1 MARMRNEERYEAQR
15 TRILA
20 ESARIFRDRGYSQTS
35 MEDLATALG
44 VTKAA
49 IYYYYKRKE
58 EILFDI
64 CDQALEFAYETT
76 IVTDSSMGAKERL
89 ERFVRGGVASI
100 AENMAVFAVLFQE
113 TSLRKEARARRI
125 VSRQRKFEIA
135 VQDIFEDGIKE
146 GTFRADLDPRLA
158 SLAVLGMCNWVYRW
172 YNHEH
177 YDVETIGEEFL
188 KMIDYGAFSN

>member
-1 MARMRNEERYEAQR
+1 
-15 TRILA
+15 
-20 ESARIFRDRGYSQTS
+20 

-76 IVTDSSMGAKERL
+76 IVTDSSTGAKERL

-172 YNHEH
+172 YSHEH
-177 YDVETIGEEFL
+177 YDVETISEEFL
-188 KMIDYGAFSN
+188 KMIDYGAFNN

>member
-1 MARMRNEERYEAQR
+1 
-15 TRILA
+15 
-20 ESARIFRDRGYSQTS
+20 
-35 MEDLATALG
+35 
-44 VTKAA
+44 
-49 IYYYYKRKE
+49 
-58 EILFDI
+58 
-64 CDQALEFAYETT
+64 
-76 IVTDSSMGAKERL
+76 
-89 ERFVRGGVASI
+89 
-100 AENMAVFAVLFQE
+100 VLFQE

-172 YNHEH
+172 YSHEH
-177 YDVETIGEEFL
+177 YDVETISEEFL